1 MGDSTVVVGDER
13 AIKVHVH
20 VKDPGQPISY
30 GVRLGHIMDIVVENM
45 QQQMEDII
53 STATIAP
60 GQDLEPAVDL
70 EPGQIAVVA
79 VAAGPGLA
87 DVFRSLGVSGI
98 VNGGQSNNPSTEEIF
113 RVVENIP
120 GDKVIILPNNKN
132 IILAAEAVQDLTEKS
147 VAVVPTRTAP
157 QGISAMLSLDRD
169 SELSTAANAMAD
181 ASKHVASGDIAVATR
196 SVVLDGVAVEEG
208 QIIGVADGRLC
219 VANADINGVLEK
231 VLEEME
237 MADRELVSLYYGQEV
252 DEADAQVVANKVQ
265 ELYPEV
271 EIELLAGGQSI
282 YQYILGAE

>member
-1 MGDSTVVVGDER
+1 
-13 AIKVHVH
+13 
-20 VKDPGQPISY
+20 
-30 GVRLGHIMDIVVENM
+30 
-45 QQQMEDII
+45 
-53 STATIAP
+53 
-60 GQDLEPAVDL
+60 
-70 EPGQIAVVA
+70 
-79 VAAGPGLA
+79 
-87 DVFRSLGVSGI
+87 
-98 VNGGQSNNPSTEEIF
+98 
-113 RVVENIP
+113 
-120 GDKVIILPNNKN
+120 
-132 IILAAEAVQDLTEKS
+132 
-147 VAVVPTRTAP
+147 
-157 QGISAMLSLDRD
+157 
-169 SELSTAANAMAD
+169 MAD
-181 ASKHVASGDIAVATR
+181 ASKYVASGDIAVATR